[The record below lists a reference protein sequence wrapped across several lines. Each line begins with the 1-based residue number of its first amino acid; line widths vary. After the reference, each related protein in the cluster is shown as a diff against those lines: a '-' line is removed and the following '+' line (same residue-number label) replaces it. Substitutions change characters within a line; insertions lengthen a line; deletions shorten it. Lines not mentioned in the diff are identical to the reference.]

1 MYANPLFLSKEFENF
16 TIKYCFDHITS
27 SPCYPQSNGMI
38 EHMVQTVK
46 QCMKKCSA
54 VGQDPYLAV
63 LIYRATPL
71 TSKIPSPAELL
82 NGRRYRA
89 ERSLRQNAHDQLV
102 REQMVEDKN
111 KASAQYNKT
120 AKDLPSLSQEE
131 KVYIQVDPHYNRW
144 TQGTIVKTPLAS
156 QPRSY
161 EVKTTNGARLVRN
174 RCFIA
179 KAEQSTQLT
188 ANTPDVVNDYS
199 SISERPKRVI
209 NKPKRLIETIQ
220 SIFV

>member
-1 MYANPLFLSKEFENF
+1 
-16 TIKYCFDHITS
+16 
-27 SPCYPQSNGMI
+27 MI
-38 EHMVQTVK
+38 ERMVQTVK

-54 VGQDPYLAV
+54 VGQDPYLAM

-89 ERSLRQNAHDQLV
+89 LLPERSLRQNAHDQL
-102 REQMVEDKN
+102 VEDKN

-120 AKDLPSLSQEE
+120 ANDLPSLSQEE

-144 TQGTIVKTPLAS
+144 TQGTIAKTPLAS

-161 EVKTTNGARLVRN
+161 EVETTNGARLVRKIKTKQVHN
-174 RCFIA
+174 TTKLPKIYLHYHKKRKYTFKLTLIITDGHKERLLSLFHYVLIQNVLCSRSRKSQQYPFI
-179 KAEQSTQLT
+179 TLT
-188 ANTPDVVNDYS
+188 
-199 SISERPKRVI
+199 
-209 NKPKRLIETIQ
+209 L
-220 SIFV
+220 